1 MVKKKSVKRAG
12 TGNSRRSLATAKR
25 VAVPVSV
32 KENAPLVRREI
43 FNMETLNVLLSAII
57 LVVLLY
63 FIGGVGADNNAG
75 AQASS
80 APKFVS
86 DENACRI
93 FCEYNPQYGE
103 GGFGGVCEN
112 GHCLCKIVLDSIPN
126 YGKNKTMSATLLV
139 DQGIIIEDASL
150 EDGVPQQMTQ
160 PIVY

>member
-1 MVKKKSVKRAG
+1 MVKKRSVKSAKIARA
-12 TGNSRRSLATAKR
+12 K
-25 VAVPVSV
+25 AVPKSE

-63 FIGGVGADNNAG
+63 FIGGVGADNSAE

-86 DENACRI
+86 DEDACRI

-103 GGFGGVCEN
+103 GSFGGVSEN

-150 EDGVPQQMTQ
+150 EDGVQQQMALPLMQ
-160 PIVY
+160 